1 MSDTE
6 PRFRVQI
13 MPNDDIVPRWTKH
26 DTREEAFAAAR
37 RFVGTRGY
45 HHVQVRD
52 RYGNILWNVLDDPEP
67 MPDTPQP
74 REARVGPTVCGQICA
89 HDPPCG
95 PGECRYEPATP
106 SEATRDDLAERIA
119 REVQDGLIGSLEA
132 RAGFCAFN
140 DAKLLRDAAA
150 EIRRLRTPTEQGGS
164 AIEKLRTI
172 RSWCDDPP
180 GSVDTGG
187 WLSCSM
193 LADLIDEPAS
203 ESTEQG
209 EESGDMLLLAI
220 HYSGPHDPQ
229 QDRFAILDAL
239 PIEWPSGAILE
250 EAEFR
255 PASPTSSSEGESD

>member
-106 SEATRDDLAERIA
+106 SEATRDDLAERLTA
-119 REVQDGLIGSLEA
+119 
-132 RAGFCAFN
+132 AG
-140 DAKLLRDAAA
+140 
-150 EIRRLRTPTEQGGS
+150 RRLDEAPHALLHADERAALDEAAQ
-164 AIEKLRTI
+164 ALRT
-172 RSWCDDPP
+172 
-180 GSVDTGG
+180 
-187 WLSCSM
+187 
-193 LADLIDEPAS
+193 
-203 ESTEQG
+203 STE
-209 EESGDMLLLAI
+209 
-220 HYSGPHDPQ
+220 GPDQ
-229 QDRFAILDAL
+229 
-239 PIEWPSGAILE
+239 
-250 EAEFR
+250 EA
-255 PASPTSSSEGESD
+255 S